1 MQFGPGEKDHQI
13 WFLVR
18 ANLAAFQWLCSRE
31 NSSPQQTRKYRTT
44 PSQLQH
50 TYSSAMFCESRG
62 ARICNRYSCNLRHIS
77 HYAFLTMKFKFIVA
91 ALSVLS
97 LLTVTEAFTTNS
109 ISFSTYDSSRYFP
122 GAALSSTSLQASS
135 EKTLYEILNS
145 SPTASRI
152 DIKREYVK
160 LVKQSHPDAL
170 RNNTTEDT
178 EKQFQ
183 LTTQAW
189 KTLSNPLERKRYD
202 RELRAQK
209 FTDDVESMVGN
220 VANSAGPQFMKAF
233 ENVAMPFLR
242 RGAATTVA
250 GFTAVSQD
258 VKNYSTKRNEIIAVD
273 LKQDAK
279 DGSIGI
285 GAILSNAVV
294 ASQKAGKAID
304 ILELIEK
311 SNELRKRAR
320 KELQDANALRDE
332 LDTVMRKRVQLTIH
346 TPNAKL
352 TSLEAMIILD
362 GFNTLDEVTVLDTLL
377 RLRKTVTY
385 EIEHLQQF
393 EGELKETQEKNLRV
407 NSDLERK
414 TIALVN
420 AKANA
425 AAALQAE
432 VRARKA
438 LEDATMLVQSTKGDV
453 LSAEH
458 TLNSL
463 AEDKK
468 QALVDIER
476 LNIAIDKQQEKTR
489 LALRRKEQAIQ
500 NDLGIRGDFGQE
512 MAVSAEEEVKTLLK
526 QEANLRAESD
536 RLQATAERIE
546 SRSQKLVERANELEV
561 EEENAYKALEQGIRA
576 AKRAAD
582 GGYGKFKFS

>member
-1 MQFGPGEKDHQI
+1 
-13 WFLVR
+13 
-18 ANLAAFQWLCSRE
+18 
-31 NSSPQQTRKYRTT
+31 
-44 PSQLQH
+44 
-50 TYSSAMFCESRG
+50 
-62 ARICNRYSCNLRHIS
+62 
-77 HYAFLTMKFKFIVA
+77 MKFTSIVA

-97 LLTVTEAFTTNS
+97 LPTDTEAFATNA
-109 ISFSTYDSSRYFP
+109 ISFTIYGSSRYFP

-145 SPTASRI
+145 SPTATRI

-258 VKNYSTKRNEIIAVD
+258 VKNYSTKRNEMLAVD

-304 ILELIEK
+304 ILELIER

-320 KELQDANALRDE
+320 KELQDANVLRDK
-332 LDTVMRKRVQLTIH
+332 LDAVMRKRVQLTIH

-352 TSLEAMIILD
+352 SSLEAMIILD
-362 GFNTLDEVTVLDTLL
+362 GFNTLDKVSVLETLL
-377 RLRKTVTY
+377 HFRKTVTE
-385 EIEHLQQF
+385 EIELLQQF
-393 EGELKETQEKNLRV
+393 EGELKDMQEKNVRV

-432 VRARKA
+432 ARARKA

-453 LSAEH
+453 LNAEQN
-458 TLNSL
+458 LNLL
-463 AEDKK
+463 AEDKR

-500 NDLGIRGDFGQE
+500 NDLGIKGDFGQE
-512 MAVSAEEEVKTLLK
+512 MAVNAEEEVIILLQ

-546 SRSQKLVERANELEV
+546 SRSQKLVEKANELEV
-561 EEENAYKALEQGIRA
+561 EEEKVYKALEEGIRA
-576 AKRAAD
+576 AKRATD

>member
-1 MQFGPGEKDHQI
+1 
-13 WFLVR
+13 
-18 ANLAAFQWLCSRE
+18 
-31 NSSPQQTRKYRTT
+31 
-44 PSQLQH
+44 
-50 TYSSAMFCESRG
+50 
-62 ARICNRYSCNLRHIS
+62 
-77 HYAFLTMKFKFIVA
+77 MKLKFIVLGLS
-91 ALSVLS
+91 ALSLPAD
-97 LLTVTEAFTTNS
+97 TEAFTTNA
-109 ISFSTYDSSRYFP
+109 IYFSTYGPSRCLP
-122 GAALSSTSLQASS
+122 AGAALSSTSLQASS
-135 EKTLYEILNS
+135 EKNLYEILNS
-145 SPTASRI
+145 SPTASRV
-152 DIKREYVK
+152 DIKREYVT

-170 RNNTTEDT
+170 RKKTTEDT

-183 LTTQAW
+183 LITQAW

-202 RELRAQK
+202 RELRAEK
-209 FTDDVESMVGN
+209 FTNDVESMVGN
-220 VANSAGPQFMKAF
+220 LANSAGPQFMKAF

-258 VKNYSTKRNEIIAVD
+258 VKNYSTKRSESIVVD
-273 LKQDAK
+273 LKEETTD
-279 DGSIGI
+279 DSIGI

-294 ASQKAGKAID
+294 ASQKASKAID

-320 KELQDANALRDE
+320 KELQDANTLRDE
-332 LDTVMRKRVQLTIH
+332 LDAVMRKRVQLTLH

-352 TSLEAMIILD
+352 SSLEAMIILD

-393 EGELKETQEKNLRV
+393 EGELNETQEKKLRV

-414 TIALVN
+414 TIALKQ

-438 LEDATMLVQSTKGDV
+438 LEDAIVLVQSTKGDV
-453 LSAEH
+453 SNAKQ

-463 AEDKK
+463 AEDKR

-476 LNIAIDKQQEKTR
+476 LNIVIDKQQEKTR

-526 QEANLRAESD
+526 QEAYLRSESA
-536 RLQATAERIE
+536 RLQAMAERFE
-546 SRSQKLVERANELEV
+546 SRSQKLVKRANELEV
-561 EEENAYKALEQGIRA
+561 EEENAYKALEEGIRA
-576 AKRAAD
+576 AKRATD
-582 GGYGKFKFS
+582 GGYGKFKLS